1 MRILNNKAI
10 LGTILLVVGVLGLL
24 TLAVPEMSNIQ
35 QRARYIWGPMSGGP
49 AMKRSS
55 TSELRPISLDR
66 AVELATQYV
75 TSLGNADLAVK
86 EVMQFEKNF
95 YFIVYEKST
104 GTGAFEML
112 IDPYGSWTRPEPGPN
127 MMWNTKYGMMDG
139 MGMGGMM
146 GAYRRRGA
154 PIGNMSVTPDQAEKI
169 ATEFLKSY
177 LPGVTTEEPD
187 VFYGYYTIHV
197 LKDGQVYGMLSVNG
211 YTGQV
216 WYHNWHG
223 AFIAMKELH

>member
-1 MRILNNKAI
+1 MRILNSRAI
-10 LGTILLVVGVLGLL
+10 FGTLLLVIGVLGLL
-24 TLAVPEMSNIQ
+24 ILAIPQISNIQ
-35 QRARYIWGPMSGGP
+35 QPDIYIRGPMSGGSTVRR
-49 AMKRSS
+49 AS

-75 TSLGNADLAVK
+75 NSLGNADLDVK

-104 GTGAFEML
+104 GTGAFELL
-112 IDPYGSWTRPEPGPN
+112 IDRYGDWIRPEPGPN

-211 YTGQV
+211 CTGQV

>member
-1 MRILNNKAI
+1 MRILNSKAI
-10 LGTILLVVGVLGLL
+10 LGTFFLIVGVLGLL
-24 TLAVPEMSNIQ
+24 TLVFPPVSNIQ
-35 QRARYIWGPMSGGP
+35 QRGRYIWGPTSDGP
-49 AMKRSS
+49 TVKRSS
-55 TSELRPISLDR
+55 TSELRPISFDR

-75 TSLGNADLAVK
+75 ASIGNVDLGVR

-112 IDPYGSWTRPEPGPN
+112 IDPYGSWIRQEPGPN

-139 MGMGGMM
+139 MGMNSMM
-146 GAYRRRGA
+146 GGYRRRNTPTA
-154 PIGNMSVTPDQAEKI
+154 NMPVTPEQAQKI

-177 LPGVTTEEPD
+177 PPGVTTEEPD
-187 VFYGYYTIHV
+187 AFYGYYTIHL

-211 YTGQV
+211 YTRQV

-223 AFIAMKELH
+223 AFIAMRELH